1 MGRKTTT
8 IPKAP
13 LGRILTK
20 VGAKRISD
28 ESLALFSEILTEIG
42 QEISEHAVKISKHSG
57 RKTVLESDIKLA
69 AKQM

>member
-13 LGRILTK
+13 LGRILSK

-28 ESLALFSEILTEIG
+28 EALATFSEILTEIG
-42 QEISEHAVKISKHSG
+42 QDISEQAVKISKHSG
-57 RKTVLESDIKLA
+57 RKTVMDSDIKLA